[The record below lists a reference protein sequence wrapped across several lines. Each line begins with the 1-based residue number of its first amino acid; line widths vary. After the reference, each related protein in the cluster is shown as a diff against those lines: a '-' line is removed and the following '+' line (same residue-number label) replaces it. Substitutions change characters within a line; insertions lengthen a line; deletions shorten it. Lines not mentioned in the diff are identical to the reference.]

1 MSLTTLLNI
10 KYPIIQGGMANI
22 SLAELAAAVS
32 NEGGLGIIGAG
43 GWDANRLRD
52 EIVKCKKFKAA
63 AIKIMPVVPSV
74 ALAKRVARLGVDAI
88 IAEGTESGGHVG
100 ELTTMAL
107 LPQVVDAVDLPVI
120 AAGGIA
126 DGRGMVAAMALG
138 ACGVQIGTRFLTA
151 KECPVHEN
159 YKQAIL
165 KAKDTD
171 TVVTGRSVGVPVRCL
186 KNPMT
191 REYVALEKKGVSAE
205 ELEYLTLG
213 SLRKAVLD
221 GDVKGGSVMVG
232 QVAGMLSKV
241 QTVSEIIED
250 IYNHASKVM
259 EDLKVS

>member
-1 MSLTTLLNI
+1 
-10 KYPIIQGGMANI
+10 MANI

-32 NEGGLGIIGAG
+32 NAGGLGIIGSG
-43 GWDANRLRD
+43 GWDANRLR
-52 EIVKCKKFKAA
+52 EEVRKCKQLTDKPFGVNLMLMNPYCDELAKVIVEEGVLVVTTGAGSPGPYIGMFKEAG
-63 AIKIMPVVPSV
+63 IKIIPVVPSV

-191 REYVALEKKGVSAE
+191 REYVALEKKE
-205 ELEYLTLG
+205 FL
-213 SLRKAVLD
+213 
-221 GDVKGGSVMVG
+221 
-232 QVAGMLSKV
+232 
-241 QTVSEIIED
+241 
-250 IYNHASKVM
+250 
-259 EDLKVS
+259 LKNLNI